1 VKSTYPLRESVRL
14 ERLFHDVT
22 SRTRSQVAKNLS
34 AVNAYPIETGMGK
47 DIAIKLN
54 INDRILIECSG

>member
-1 VKSTYPLRESVRL
+1 
-14 ERLFHDVT
+14 
-22 SRTRSQVAKNLS
+22 VAKNLS

-47 DIAIKLN
+47 DIAIELI